1 MSLGLPQIQLNSGNS
16 IPALAFGTATV
27 HWGEPCAPHILSGL
41 EAGFRHI
48 DTAESYG
55 NQASVG
61 EALTL
66 WQRQGGKREDVCIT
80 TKWGKRDPTAQNDPR
95 QALLD
100 ALQEDTQPYS
110 LQAAWSI
117 MENLKQE
124 GLCKDIGLSN
134 FGASDIATLSQSWTF
149 VPAVNQF
156 ELSPHCAHDPR
167 TRAIVDICAKHH
179 ITPMAYS
186 SLGPL
191 RPPRARFPDDPGAP
205 RSTCPIS
212 SGFEEGQPLRPLLH
226 RIGSQRGGMT
236 ETQVLLAWTWQVFRG
251 CIVT

>member
-1 MSLGLPQIQLNSGNS
+1 MSLGLPQIQLNSGHS
-16 IPALAFGTATV
+16 IPALAFGT
-27 HWGEPCAPHILSGL
+27 G
-41 EAGFRHI
+41 
-48 DTAESYG
+48 
-55 NQASVG
+55 
-61 EALTL
+61 
-66 WQRQGGKREDVCIT
+66 
-80 TKWGKRDPTAQNDPR
+80 GKRDPTAQNDPR

-124 GLCKDIGLSN
+124 GLRKDIGLSN

-149 VPAVNQF
+149 VPAMNQI

-167 TRAIVDICAKHH
+167 TSAIVDICAKHH

-186 SLGPL
+186 SLSPL
-191 RPPRARFPDDPGAP
+191 RTPREHFPDDPGAP
-205 RSTCPIS
+205 QSTCPIS

-251 CIVT
+251 CIVTTTDKRWRMGEYLRTFDHAPLTQEELDSISKVGETKYYRRYPRALA